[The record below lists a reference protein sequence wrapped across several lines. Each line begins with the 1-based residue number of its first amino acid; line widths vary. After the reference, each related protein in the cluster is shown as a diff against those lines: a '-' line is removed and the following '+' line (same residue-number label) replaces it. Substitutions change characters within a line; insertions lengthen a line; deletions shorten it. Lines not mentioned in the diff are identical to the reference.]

1 MTTEIKDIL
10 YNKTAEELTI
20 DDKIYL
26 NKIIKFKENFK
37 NGLMITTLIPILLAA
52 GFMVPFFIFFG
63 DISAM
68 LFIACFEIATIAAG
82 ISGVVSSIKESY
94 KDIDLSRKDF
104 KALVKSGRL
113 EKLKEMIKDINF
125 ESLTK
130 LGKLAIKLN
139 ELESKKF
146 SINNEIDYVQT
157 ENRTLIQRMIA
168 ENQITQEEADVYIR
182 KINKEKTENQ
192 TTTNTIGV

>member
-26 NKIIKFKENFK
+26 NKVIRLKENLK
-37 NGLMITTLIPILLAA
+37 KKKMVSLLPILFAA
-52 GFMVPFFIFFG
+52 GFMLPFFIFFE
-63 DISAM
+63 DIIAMIFGACFGVTSIVAGFNGIASAM
-68 LFIACFEIATIAAG
+68 
-82 ISGVVSSIKESY
+82 KESF
-94 KDIDLSRKDF
+94 KEIDLSRKDF

-113 EKLKEMIKDINF
+113 EKLKEMIKDINS

-130 LGKLAIKLN
+130 LGKQAIKLN

-168 ENQITQEEADVYIR
+168 ENQITQEEAGEYLR
-182 KINKEKTENQ
+182 KINKEKTENI